1 MKKLATKLTPAI
13 KAWIKE
19 EFGNDWYENYSEHEL
34 FHHPYIIKS
43 ERDGFH
49 AAMTLWQGYKK
60 VSEKKFLREY
70 AKQKQA
76 PIFQFK
82 FNEMWVN
89 CAQQENYRIKPSKKK

>member
-1 MKKLATKLTPAI
+1 MKKLATKLTTAI
-13 KAWIKE
+13 KAWIKQ
-19 EFGNDWYENYSEHEL
+19 EFGSDMYENC
-34 FHHPYIIKS
+34 S
-43 ERDGFH
+43 EREGSH
-49 AAMTLWQGYKK
+49 LPMTLWTGYKK

-82 FNEMWVN
+82 FNGMWVN